1 MNFWEKALIVTFIIY
16 IVFELSL
23 LRNPAWL

>member
-1 MNFWEKALIVTFIIY
+1 MNIWEKALIAAFIIY